1 MISREQIGEA
11 LNFIANS
18 DHKFAAAKT
27 EVERA
32 SWLCKHA
39 RAIVYEMT
47 KGDAKVDERK
57 QEVER
62 DSRVVAA
69 EERRIAGILAFET
82 LKAER
87 ESKQLL
93 IEVFRTLEATRRRET
108 VV

>member
-1 MISREQIGEA
+1 MISRDQVGDAVRFIGET
-11 LNFIANS
+11 

-32 SWLCKHA
+32 TWLCKHA

-47 KGDAKVDERK
+47 DRESKVDERK
-57 QEVER
+57 QEIER

-69 EERRIAGILAFET
+69 EERRLAGILAFET

-87 ESKQLL
+87 ESRQLI
-93 IEVFRTLEATRRRET
+93 IEVWRSLEATRRRET
-108 VV
+108 PT